1 MQKQHL
7 ILGSLFLALGLAST
21 ASASSITY
29 TAILAG
35 FNENP
40 ANASTATGSAIIT
53 LNGNLLTVS
62 ESYSGLVG
70 GTPTG
75 AHIHC
80 CTPLGSNTAV
90 AVPFTAFPSGTSGS
104 YNNTFDLTLTSTY
117 TSAFLTAQG
126 GTAAGAEAGLIAG
139 FNAGQAYVNIH
150 DATFPGG
157 EIRGQIA
164 GPTPE
169 PGSLVLLGTGMMGLL
184 QAFRRRV
191 RV

>member
-1 MQKQHL
+1 MQRHL
-7 ILGSLFLALGLAST
+7 MLASLFVAFVST
-21 ASASSITY
+21 AGATPITY
-29 TAILAG
+29 TAVLAG
-35 FNENP
+35 SNENP
-40 ANASTATGSAIIT
+40 ANGSTATGSATFT
-53 LNGNLLTVS
+53 LNGNMLTVV
-62 ESYSGLVG
+62 ESYKGL
-70 GTPTG
+70 TTAPTG

-80 CTPLGSNTAV
+80 CAPLGSNVGIAI
-90 AVPFTAFPSGTSGS
+90 PFTAFPVTTLGT
-104 YNNTFDLTLTSTY
+104 YTNTFDLTLTSTY
-117 TSAFLTAQG
+117 TGGFLAAEG

-139 FNAGQAYVNIH
+139 FNAGLAYANIH

-184 QAFRRRV
+184 QAIRRRV